1 LLTHRRLLELLPV
14 RARLPAFPERCGP
27 QDRRAFEHCEESSQC
42 CGGRDR
48 LTDYRSRRS
57 PGRPSSSD
65 TPAVPGLSP
74 PRLPRWISPLPSRSS
89 GRHSQQELLQAG
101 MLRPISPLRRP
112 RRLRLRLR
120 GLVQRDKGKK
130 RATSPSG
137 KSASSRA
144 SSAQSAQSTGSSIP
158 DQKSPGDG
166 EGRGAEGEGE
176 GENEGKRAP
185 DAMILDRTG
194 EAGMDGVIG
203 LGQSRL
209 VGFKGVIVEEDEG
222 TKGICSVLVYK

>member
-120 GLVQRDKGKK
+120 GLVQVP
-130 RATSPSG
+130 SPSG
-137 KSASSRA
+137 KSVLRGRRPSGTRARNELRAPVASLLPPARALRNPRSRLDRA
-144 SSAQSAQSTGSSIP
+144 S
-158 DQKSPGDG
+158 
-166 EGRGAEGEGE
+166 
-176 GENEGKRAP
+176 
-185 DAMILDRTG
+185 RTRSRREMERG
-194 EAGMDGVIG
+194 EAQRARV
-203 LGQSRL
+203 R
-209 VGFKGVIVEEDEG
+209 VR
-222 TKGICSVLVYK
+222 TKGREHRTR